1 MALGLG
7 ACSSKPAASTG
18 GSAATTGGAYADKK
32 VGIAIYQFND
42 NFMTLFRTEL
52 EDYLVSKG
60 FDKNNITITDGA
72 NDQATQTAQID
83 NFITQGVDV
92 MIVNPANSS
101 SAATITDMV
110 TDAGIPLV
118 YINREPDEEEQKRW
132 KDEGLKV
139 TYVGAD
145 ARQSGTYQGEL
156 ILETETKGDIN
167 GDGVVSYIMIEG
179 DPENVDAQYRTEYS
193 VKALTDAGTKV
204 KELDDEVANWDQ
216 AQAQEK
222 VQNALSKYP
231 EAEVVFCNNDA
242 MALGALEAIKAAGKT
257 VGKDIYLVGVDA
269 LADALDKVEAG
280 EMTGTV
286 LNDHIAQ
293 SHGAADAAM
302 DYLDGKDVEYKY
314 VKDYVKV
321 TKDNIADIKKSL
333 GL

>member
-1 MALGLG
+1 MNKFSKVLLAGTMALGLG

-18 GSAATTGGAYADKK
+18 GSATTTGGAYADKK

-92 MIVNPANSS
+92 MIVNPVNSS
-101 SAATITDMV
+101 SAPTITDKV
-110 TDAGIPLV
+110 TSADIPLV

-167 GDGVVSYIMIEG
+167 GDGVVNVSDVTALINKILTLSDYPDAVCDINGDGVVNVSDVTALINMIL
-179 DPENVDAQYRTEYS
+179 
-193 VKALTDAGTKV
+193 K
-204 KELDDEVANWDQ
+204 
-216 AQAQEK
+216 
-222 VQNALSKYP
+222 
-231 EAEVVFCNNDA
+231 
-242 MALGALEAIKAAGKT
+242 
-257 VGKDIYLVGVDA
+257 
-269 LADALDKVEAG
+269 
-280 EMTGTV
+280 
-286 LNDHIAQ
+286 
-293 SHGAADAAM
+293 
-302 DYLDGKDVEYKY
+302 
-314 VKDYVKV
+314 
-321 TKDNIADIKKSL
+321 
-333 GL
+333 